1 MLDIILQNKTLLIGI
16 GIMSV
21 VTFLGS
27 LIIIP
32 ILIINMDD
40 DYFETKK
47 KDTED
52 RSKAFNF
59 FAIIIIVVKN
69 ILGIL
74 FVLAGVLMLVL
85 PGQGIVT
92 ILIGIS
98 IANFPG
104 KRKLELKL
112 IRLTAIH
119 NAINWIRAKAKKP
132 PIIIPEE

>member
-1 MLDIILQNKTLLIGI
+1 MLDIILQNKNLLIGI

-21 VTFLGS
+21 ITFLGS

-40 DYFETKK
+40 DYFESKK

-52 RSKAFNF
+52 RSKTFNIFAF
-59 FAIIIIVVKN
+59 IVNVLKN

-74 FVLAGVLMLVL
+74 FVLTGVLMLIL

-112 IRLTAIH
+112 IRLKTIH

-132 PIIIPEE
+132 PIIMPEE